1 MKGSEAQVFIGFSI
15 SYGGDEVS
23 LNTLSSLFIYT
34 VAKQLDGWMEFWWS
48 HHSSQARVTKMHKSR
63 TFEGNAGSR
72 VPEVARSRREPSLKS
87 LDWDK
92 KLKPW
97 LTVFCRDIKIC
108 RELRGYWKKCSY
120 YMVYI
125 ILNQICKFAIMKQR
139 ICREN
144 CMTWF
149 FYHLGLSRLPWA
161 QGNCGHLGLLWT
173 TFSRLPYSTY
183 LCLDF
188 HLLHDKAKRT
198 Q

>member
-23 LNTLSSLFIYT
+23 LNTSIPDTLSSHFT
-34 VAKQLDGWMEFWWS
+34 CTAAKQLDGWMEFWWNY
-48 HHSSQARVTKMHKSR
+48 HSSQVRVTKMHKFR

-72 VPEVARSRREPSLKS
+72 VAEVARSRREPSLKS

-108 RELRGYWKKCSY
+108 RELRGYWKKCTY

-125 ILNQICKFAIMKQR
+125 ILNQICKFAIMKRR
-139 ICREN
+139 ICRKN
-144 CMTWF
+144 SKTWF
-149 FYHLGLSRLPWA
+149 FLSFGTVQVTLGSW
-161 QGNCGHLGLLWT
+161 G
-173 TFSRLPYSTY
+173 
-183 LCLDF
+183 
-188 HLLHDKAKRT
+188 
-198 Q
+198 